1 MHCYLIP
8 TDSLSGGYRCQVC
21 PTSPTRSAQSPMAKE
36 RQNAIYYLAL
46 YPWGRHEWARK
57 EGGRKGGNGALK
69 NVACPLSM
77 ISLHVK
83 RRVLAARAVQSS
95 HARFRAFYSA
105 MDRQV
110 KEGSVLEAIWHK
122 EPPTNSFPLPPQ
134 PPLIVGCQMPTLNKG
149 WRDARRWRRSGISAD
164 SMTW

>member
-1 MHCYLIP
+1 MAGIAAKSAPHP
-8 TDSLSGGYRCQVC
+8 RPAQLSPRWRKKGRM
-21 PTSPTRSAQSPMAKE
+21 PFITW
-36 RQNAIYYLAL
+36 L
-46 YPWGRHEWARK
+46 YIHGAGMNGHGRKRGRI
-57 EGGRKGGNGALK
+57 GGRKGGNGALK